1 MRNIGK
7 DRDIK
12 NRRLGETRLKL
23 KAVGQNGWGRVWEK
37 ELMRNKRKPL
47 TSVKE
52 LIFH

>member
-23 KAVGQNGWGRVWEK
+23 KVVGWGRVWEK